1 MTASVQ
7 TGAWWSRRWLTLL
20 NQMGLVSP
28 NDSVGLRGCRVKRLE
43 VTPGLL
49 AAQVQDREL
58 GLCGVEIRVP
68 VLTDEQWQQVT
79 DALSA
84 QALYVAQLLAGNVPP
99 ELEQIFDQAGV
110 TLLPVTTTELTQ
122 QVTTTTGI
130 LYNGASARPLA
141 AVYNQLGEML
151 TEDPWL
157 LFRLRG
163 RDRQQLL
170 ATLHERRN
178 QAAETGATA
187 ARMSS
192 RPAETTPRSA
202 DGAFYA
208 YQANGALA
216 GSEETEP
223 LDAHLDDYWGKR
235 KRIEDINHPLVAP
248 QVELALLRRLGPLG
262 QEAEAQ
268 WAFNRLQELYRRAS
282 NAAWD
287 IAFAP
292 ESERDGNGNGQKNGG

>member
-1 MTASVQ
+1 
-7 TGAWWSRRWLTLL
+7 
-20 NQMGLVSP
+20 MGLVSP

-99 ELEQIFDQAGV
+99 ELEQIFGQAGV
-110 TLLPVTTTELTQ
+110 TLLPVTATELTQ
-122 QVTTTTGI
+122 QVTTTTGV

-178 QAAETGATA
+178 QVAETGATA

-192 RPAETTPRSA
+192 RPAETTARST
-202 DGAFYA
+202 DSAFYA

-216 GSEETEP
+216 GNEETEP

-262 QEAEAQ
+262 QETEAQ

>member
-1 MTASVQ
+1 M
-7 TGAWWSRRWLTLL
+7 
-20 NQMGLVSP
+20 
-28 NDSVGLRGCRVKRLE
+28 
-43 VTPGLL
+43 
-49 AAQVQDREL
+49 
-58 GLCGVEIRVP
+58 P

-99 ELEQIFDQAGV
+99 ELEQIFGQAGV

-141 AVYNQLGEML
+141 AVYNQLGGGTE

-178 QAAETGATA
+178 QAAETGE
-187 ARMSS
+187 
-192 RPAETTPRSA
+192 RPP
-202 DGAFYA
+202 G
-208 YQANGALA
+208 
-216 GSEETEP
+216 
-223 LDAHLDDYWGKR
+223 
-235 KRIEDINHPLVAP
+235 
-248 QVELALLRRLGPLG
+248 
-262 QEAEAQ
+262 
-268 WAFNRLQELYRRAS
+268 
-282 NAAWD
+282 
-287 IAFAP
+287 
-292 ESERDGNGNGQKNGG
+292 

>member
-99 ELEQIFDQAGV
+99 ELEQIFGQAGV
-110 TLLPVTTTELTQ
+110 ALLPVTTTELTQ
-122 QVTTTTGI
+122 QVTTTSGI

-223 LDAHLDDYWGKR
+223 LDARLDDYWGKR

-287 IAFAP
+287 IAFAS
-292 ESERDGNGNGQKNGG
+292 ESERDGNGNGQRNGG